1 MYDTTPTNK
10 PQTQTQK
17 PKKPNAKH
25 SYQAGRIMFRRLANR
40 VNNAVS
46 NATSSLNPDN
56 SANATANDSRVSELA
71 AMGFREAEARH
82 ALRVA
87 NGDMQQATEWLL
99 SHGSP
104 VGTAGNPIAIPEAA
118 RSATHEDSEMQRAI
132 QASLLTE
139 TQTQNRN
146 KNKNHGQQQQQQHKQ
161 ATLRSAAS
169 KHAGRAAAS
178 RHTNKTTGGGVPKKG
193 LATTHPKVQMPKRL
207 SQHDQ
212 EDIIMRCA
220 NRIAP
225 YSLSVD
231 TLLRSLK
238 TIQGNPSNRKFHT
251 VDTSTAS
258 FQRSLH
264 APGVLDFLKAVN
276 FHANYNNHKILT
288 LSHFD
293 AAAFYLGISALEQIQ
308 QNSTDYTKDKA
319 LRVFQKDLAFALSEK
334 NITAEELSARTKFL
348 SKLPSEPTKGGSQI
362 TIEYGVVL
370 SNLVNAN
377 FNNVNTKNNTNNTSA
392 TASSEQQLSLTK
404 ITRGFD
410 HDDTLGDVLQW
421 LGGQATEIP
430 QKLET
435 GEWKLVDR
443 NRQGPEEDYNFHK
456 LNVNELRDRTLQ
468 YVGCWPSGRLA
479 IVPKIT
485 N

>member
-1 MYDTTPTNK
+1 
-10 PQTQTQK
+10 
-17 PKKPNAKH
+17 
-25 SYQAGRIMFRRLANR
+25 MFRRLANR

-56 SANATANDSRVSELA
+56 SDNANDSRVSELA

-118 RSATHEDSEMQRAI
+118 SAASTAATSFEDSEMQRAI
-132 QASLLTE
+132 QASLMTE
-139 TQTQNRN
+139 TQNRN
-146 KNKNHGQQQQQQHKQ
+146 KKHRQQQQQ
-161 ATLRSAAS
+161 ATQRSAAS

-178 RHTNKTTGGGVPKKG
+178 RHTLKTTGVVVPKKG
-193 LATTHPKVQMPKRL
+193 LATTHPKVQMPKQL

-251 VDTSTAS
+251 VDTSTAN

-276 FHANYNNHKILT
+276 FHTISTNHKILT

-319 LRVFQKDLAFALSEK
+319 LRVFQKDLASALSEK
-334 NITAEELSARTKFL
+334 NTTAEELSARTKLL
-348 SKLPSEPTKGGSQI
+348 SKLPSEPTRGGSQI

-370 SNLVNAN
+370 SNLVNTN
-377 FNNVNTKNNTNNTSA
+377 FNVNTKNNTNNTSA
-392 TASSEQQLSLTK
+392 AASSEQQPSLTK

-430 QKLET
+430 QKLQT

-456 LNVNELRDRTLQ
+456 LNVNELKDRTLQ

>member
-1 MYDTTPTNK
+1 
-10 PQTQTQK
+10 
-17 PKKPNAKH
+17 
-25 SYQAGRIMFRRLANR
+25 MFRRLANR
-40 VNNAVS
+40 VNTAVS
-46 NATSSLNPDN
+46 NATSSLSSSN
-56 SANATANDSRVSELA
+56 SNDPRVSELA

-87 NGDMQQATEWLL
+87 NGDMHQATEWLL

-104 VGTAGNPIAIPEAA
+104 VGTAGNPITISEPTAA
-118 RSATHEDSEMQRAI
+118 TTTSASASATHEDSELQRAI
-132 QASLLTE
+132 QASLMTE
-139 TQTQNRN
+139 NQN
-146 KNKNHGQQQQQQHKQ
+146 KNKKHRQQQTTQ
-161 ATLRSAAS
+161 RSAAS
-169 KHAGRAAAS
+169 KHAGGAATS
-178 RHTNKTTGGGVPKKG
+178 RQTTKTTSVVPKRG
-193 LATTHPKVQMPKRL
+193 LANTHPKVQMPKRL

-238 TIQGNPSNRKFHT
+238 TIQGNPSDRKFHT
-251 VDTSTAS
+251 VDTSTAN
-258 FQRSLH
+258 FQRSLN

-276 FHANYNNHKILT
+276 FHSNYNNHKTLT

-308 QNSTDYTKDKA
+308 QNSADYTKDKA
-319 LRVFQKDLAFALSEK
+319 LRVFQKDLASALSEH
-334 NITAEELSARTKFL
+334 NTTAEELSARTKLL
-348 SKLPSEPTKGGSQI
+348 SKLPSEPTRGGSQI
-362 TIEYGVVL
+362 TIEYGVIL
-370 SNLVNAN
+370 SNII
-377 FNNVNTKNNTNNTSA
+377 NTN
-392 TASSEQQLSLTK
+392 TAAAGSEQQPSLTK

-410 HDDTLGDVLQW
+410 HDDTLGDVIQW

-443 NRQGPEEDYNFHK
+443 NRQGLEEDYNFHK
-456 LNVNELRDRTLQ
+456 LDLNELRDRTLQ

-479 IVPKIT
+479 IVPRIT